1 VNDQLKQRLVGAIVL
16 VSLAVIF
23 IPMILP
29 GGGLGDSM
37 NIRKVPPEPDYR
49 FPPPKSVPKAP
60 PMSEAVIVPMG
71 DAEPKVST
79 KASTKT
85 STTEKKTSTKTS
97 TTEKKTSSKKTS
109 GNKKVATKP
118 VVSTPDKKPDIKPGQ
133 VTAWIVQVGS
143 FTSSPNAKALRDKL
157 RKMGYASFV
166 EALKGKQGMIYR
178 VRVGPELTR
187 TLAEKLQKQLAKK
200 AKVNGMVQSYP

>member
-29 GGGLGDSM
+29 GGGLSDAVKG
-37 NIRKVPPEPDYR
+37 RKVPPEPDYR
-49 FPPPKSVPKAP
+49 FPQAKPTPKVPAISPP
-60 PMSEAVIVPMG
+60 VIVPMSESEVKSSISEKKA
-71 DAEPKVST
+71 DKPATQNTTNNKDDST
-79 KASTKT
+79 NASIEKPVASTAGKT
-85 STTEKKTSTKTS
+85 ID
-97 TTEKKTSSKKTS
+97 
-109 GNKKVATKP
+109 KKVDTR
-118 VVSTPDKKPDIKPGQ
+118 PGQ

-143 FTSSPNAKALRDKL
+143 FTSAPNAKALQDRL

-166 EALKGKQGMIYR
+166 EAVKTNEGMNYR

-187 TLAEKLQKQLAKK
+187 TLADKLQKHLEEK
-200 AKVNGMVQSYP
+200 AKLKGVVQSYP

>member
-1 VNDQLKQRLVGAIVL
+1 MNDQLKQRLVGAIVL

-71 DAEPKVST
+71 DTEPKVST

-85 STTEKKTSTKTS
+85 STTEKKTSSKITIHD
-97 TTEKKTSSKKTS
+97 SS
-109 GNKKVATKP
+109 P
-118 VVSTPDKKPDIKPGQ
+118 ELDIKQ
-133 VTAWIVQVGS
+133 A
-143 FTSSPNAKALRDKL
+143 
-157 RKMGYASFV
+157 
-166 EALKGKQGMIYR
+166 
-178 VRVGPELTR
+178 TR
-187 TLAEKLQKQLAKK
+187 TRIDYEEIESLIEQNSTVLDI
-200 AKVNGMVQSYP
+200 G

>member
-1 VNDQLKQRLVGAIVL
+1 MNDQLKQRLVGAIVL

-29 GGGLGDSM
+29 GGGMGDSM
-37 NIRKVPPEPDYR
+37 NIRKVPSEPDYR
-49 FPPPKSVPKAP
+49 FPPPKSAPKAP
-60 PMSEAVIVPMG
+60 PISDAVIVPMG
-71 DAEPKVST
+71 DSDPKVGTKAST
-79 KASTKT
+79 KASTP
-85 STTEKKTSTKTS
+85 
-97 TTEKKTSSKKTS
+97 EKKTSSKKTS
-109 GNKKVATKP
+109 DNQKMATKP
-118 VVSTPDKKPDIKPGQ
+118 VVSTSDKKPDIKPGQ

-187 TLAEKLQKQLAKK
+187 TRAEKLQKQLVKK
-200 AKVNGMVQSYP
+200 AKLNGMVQSYP

>member
-1 VNDQLKQRLVGAIVL
+1 MNDQLKQRLVGAIVL

-29 GGGLGDSM
+29 GGGMGDSM

-49 FPPPKSVPKAP
+49 FPPPKSTPKAP
-60 PMSEAVIVPMG
+60 PMSEAVVVPMG
-71 DAEPKVST
+71 DTEPKVST
-79 KASTKT
+79 KASTP
-85 STTEKKTSTKTS
+85 
-97 TTEKKTSSKKTS
+97 EKKTSSKKTS
-109 GNKKVATKP
+109 SSKKVATKA

-143 FTSSPNAKALRDKL
+143 FSSSPNAKSLRDKL

-166 EALKGKQGMIYR
+166 EAVKSKQGMIYR

-187 TLAEKLQKQLAKK
+187 TLADKLQKQLAKK

>member
-1 VNDQLKQRLVGAIVL
+1 MNDQLKQRLVGAIVL

-71 DAEPKVST
+71 DTEPKVST
-79 KASTKT
+79 KA
-85 STTEKKTSTKTS
+85 STKTS

>member
-29 GGGLGDSM
+29 GGGMGDSM

-49 FPPPKSVPKAP
+49 FPPPKSAPKAP
-60 PMSEAVIVPMG
+60 PMSDAVIVPMG
-71 DAEPKVST
+71 DSVPKVST
-79 KASTKT
+79 P
-85 STTEKKTSTKTS
+85 EKKPVS
-97 TTEKKTSSKKTS
+97 KKTSSPKKIT
-109 GNKKVATKP
+109 AKP
-118 VVSTPDKKPDIKPGQ
+118 VVTTSDNKPSIKPGQ

-143 FTSSPNAKALRDKL
+143 FTSASNAKALRDKL
-157 RKMGYASFV
+157 RKMGYSSFV
-166 EALKGKQGMIYR
+166 EAVKAKQGMNYR

-187 TLAEKLQKQLAKK
+187 TLADKLQKQLVKK
-200 AKVNGMVQSYP
+200 AKLKGVVQSYP

>member
-29 GGGLGDSM
+29 GGGMGDSM
-37 NIRKVPPEPDYR
+37 NVRKVPAEPDYR
-49 FPPPKSVPKAP
+49 FPPPKSAPKAP
-60 PMSEAVIVPMG
+60 PISDAVIVPMG
-71 DAEPKVST
+71 DSEPKADVKSST

-85 STTEKKTSTKTS
+85 STTEKKI
-97 TTEKKTSSKKTS
+97 SSKKAS
-109 GNKKVATKP
+109 ANKKVTTKP
-118 VVSTPDKKPDIKPGQ
+118 VVSIPDKKPDIKPGQ

-187 TLAEKLQKQLAKK
+187 TRAEKLQKQLVKK
-200 AKVNGMVQSYP
+200 AKLNGMVQSYP

>member
-1 VNDQLKQRLVGAIVL
+1 MNDQLKQRLVGAIVL

-37 NIRKVPPEPDYR
+37 TIRKVPPEPDYR
-49 FPPPKSVPKAP
+49 FPPPKSAPKAP
-60 PMSEAVIVPMG
+60 PISDDVIVPMG
-71 DAEPKVST
+71 NAEPKVST
-79 KASTKT
+79 KASTKI
-85 STTEKKTSTKTS
+85 S

-143 FTSSPNAKALRDKL
+143 FGSSPNAKALRDKL

-166 EALKGKQGMIYR
+166 EAVKNKQGMVYR

-187 TLAEKLQKQLAKK
+187 TLAEKLQKQLAQK
-200 AKVNGMVQSYP
+200 AKLNGMVQSYP

>member
-71 DAEPKVST
+71 DTEPKVST
-79 KASTKT
+79 KA
-85 STTEKKTSTKTS
+85 STKTS

>member
-1 VNDQLKQRLVGAIVL
+1 MNDQLKQRLVGAIVL

-29 GGGLGDSM
+29 GGGMGDSM
-37 NIRKVPPEPDYR
+37 NVRKAPAEPDYR
-49 FPPPKSVPKAP
+49 FPSPKSAPKAP
-60 PMSEAVIVPMG
+60 PISDAVIVPMG
-71 DAEPKVST
+71 DSEPKADVKSSA

-85 STTEKKTSTKTS
+85 STTEKKI
-97 TTEKKTSSKKTS
+97 SSKKAS
-109 GNKKVATKP
+109 ANKKVTTKP
-118 VVSTPDKKPDIKPGQ
+118 VVSIPDKKPDIKPGQ

-187 TLAEKLQKQLAKK
+187 TRAEKLQKQLVKK
-200 AKVNGMVQSYP
+200 AKLNGMVQSYP

>member
-1 VNDQLKQRLVGAIVL
+1 MNDQLKQRLVGAIVL

-29 GGGLGDSM
+29 GGGMGDSM

-49 FPPPKSVPKAP
+49 FPPPKSTPKAP
-60 PMSEAVIVPMG
+60 PMSEAVVVPMG
-71 DAEPKVST
+71 DTEPKVST
-79 KASTKT
+79 KASTP
-85 STTEKKTSTKTS
+85 
-97 TTEKKTSSKKTS
+97 EKKTSSKKTS

-143 FTSSPNAKALRDKL
+143 FSSSPNAKSLRDKL

-166 EALKGKQGMIYR
+166 EAVKSKQGMIYR

-187 TLAEKLQKQLAKK
+187 TLADKLQKQLAKK

>member
-29 GGGLGDSM
+29 GGGMGDSM
-37 NIRKVPPEPDYR
+37 NIRKAPPEPDYR
-49 FPPPKSVPKAP
+49 FPPPKSAPKAP
-60 PMSEAVIVPMG
+60 PMSDPVIVPMG
-71 DAEPKVST
+71 DT
-79 KASTKT
+79 KPQPSAS
-85 STTEKKTSTKTS
+85 EKKV
-97 TTEKKTSSKKTS
+97 SSKKTS
-109 GNKKVATKP
+109 DHKKTVAKP
-118 VVSTPDKKPDIKPGQ
+118 VVSTADKKPNIKPGQ

-143 FTSSPNAKALRDKL
+143 FTSAPNAKSLRDKL

-166 EALKGKQGMIYR
+166 EAVKSKQGMNYR

-187 TLAEKLQKQLAKK
+187 TLADKLQKQLAEK
-200 AKVNGMVQSYP
+200 AKLKGMVQSYP

>member
-1 VNDQLKQRLVGAIVL
+1 MNDQLKQRLVGAIVL

-29 GGGLGDSM
+29 GGGMGDSM
-37 NIRKVPPEPDYR
+37 DVRKVPAEPDYR
-49 FPPPKSVPKAP
+49 FPPPKSAPKAP
-60 PMSEAVIVPMG
+60 PISDAVIVPMG
-71 DAEPKVST
+71 DSEPKADVKSSA
-79 KASTKT
+79 KAST
-85 STTEKKTSTKTS
+85 KTSTKTS
-97 TTEKKTSSKKTS
+97 TTEKKISSKKAS
-109 GNKKVATKP
+109 ANKKVTTKP
-118 VVSTPDKKPDIKPGQ
+118 VVSIPDKKPDIKPGQ

-166 EALKGKQGMIYR
+166 EALKGKQGMTYR
-178 VRVGPELTR
+178 GRVGPELTR
-187 TLAEKLQKQLAKK
+187 TLADKLQKQLAKK